1 MSDNK
6 KTYSYIS
13 VDTAEDEDVIYVSKD
28 GVRDGSA
35 VPTRP
40 SQQATYSSQQ
50 ALNPSA
56 FDSAEAFYDDD
67 FASPKKQKG
76 KGVGSTSAFD
86 DSFELD
92 NLDGEV
98 PHERMKYGIIFALIA
113 LVVAFI
119 IYVIA
124 WGV

>member
-1 MSDNK
+1 MTDNK

-13 VDTAEDEDVIYVSKD
+13 VDTADDEDVIYVSKD
-28 GVRDGSA
+28 GVQDRSDKPARSYKQ
-35 VPTRP
+35 VT
-40 SQQATYSSQQ
+40 
-50 ALNPSA
+50 NPSV
-56 FDSAEAFYDDD
+56 FDSSDPFDDDD
-67 FASPKKQKG
+67 FVTPKKHKN